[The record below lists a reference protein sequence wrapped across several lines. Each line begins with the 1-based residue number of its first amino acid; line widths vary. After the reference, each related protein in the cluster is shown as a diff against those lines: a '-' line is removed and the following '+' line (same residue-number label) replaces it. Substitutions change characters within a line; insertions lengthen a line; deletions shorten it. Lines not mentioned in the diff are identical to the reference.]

1 MTIRFPGT
9 RGPLIALILSALVAA
24 ASLGAVA
31 VAGMTFRQADRALTS
46 AQRLRETRLD
56 LANAQKALGDTDLGQ
71 AVEGAEAANEIA
83 ERLQRSTA
91 RMLPLLASAEREG
104 RAVSATTE
112 RTARQLKS
120 IVGRT
125 ALASRILRV
134 LAREQTGSSRSAAH
148 TNDFLRR
155 ILAALRETNRSFPTI

>member
-1 MTIRFPGT
+1 MTTRFPGT

-24 ASLGAVA
+24 ASLGAVT

-56 LANAQKALGDTDLGQ
+56 LADAQKALGNSDLGQ

-83 ERLQRSTA
+83 KRLQRSTA

-104 RAVSATTE
+104 RTVSATTE
-112 RTARQLKS
+112 RTAGRLES

-125 ALASRILRV
+125 TIASEILRV
-134 LAREQTGSSRSAAH
+134 LARQQSGSARSAEM

-155 ILAALRETNRSFPTI
+155 ILAALKRTNRSFPTL